1 MSFAATAAAKRLAG
15 AASAAVRY
23 RLVGDIPPSV
33 PPASRMTVD
42 IRGAS
47 LGILASLAGIA
58 VLSWA
63 QGFVIPLLLGIV
75 IAYTL
80 YPLVAWLA
88 LARIPRVIGAM
99 IVMLTILGGF
109 AFGAYSLRG
118 QMQAII
124 ESLPGAAGQG

>member
-1 MSFAATAAAKRLAG
+1 MSFDATAVGKRIAG

-23 RLVGDIPPSV
+23 RLGGNVSPVDPPS
-33 PPASRMTVD
+33 SRVTVD

-47 LGILASLAGIA
+47 LGILASLATIA

-88 LARIPRVIGAM
+88 LARVPCVRRSV
-99 IVMLTILGGF
+99 
-109 AFGAYSLRG
+109 R
-118 QMQAII
+118 
-124 ESLPGAAGQG
+124 